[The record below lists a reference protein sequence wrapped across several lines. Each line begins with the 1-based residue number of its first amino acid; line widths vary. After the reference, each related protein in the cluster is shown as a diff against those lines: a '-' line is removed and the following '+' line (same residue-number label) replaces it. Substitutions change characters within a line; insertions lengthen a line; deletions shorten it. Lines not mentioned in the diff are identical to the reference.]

1 LIVTTFIT
9 SRITAPTTTSG
20 SPQTIPM
27 PAAAAAGTIAAATA
41 IPVIAVGRSVAIVS
55 APTVPAAIV
64 IASASR
70 LGVMNAAT

>member
-1 LIVTTFIT
+1 
-9 SRITAPTTTSG
+9 
-20 SPQTIPM
+20 M

-41 IPVIAVGRSVAIVS
+41 IPVIAVGRSVAIAS